1 MSPVLN
7 PQEENFDGS
16 LDIKEIFSIKAFKD
30 SSENDANTFFGKI
43 KRSGMTPDSDRIL
56 SE

>member
-1 MSPVLN
+1 MGNSEIKAVMSPVLN

-30 SSENDANTFFGKI
+30 SSESDAQ
-43 KRSGMTPDSDRIL
+43 
-56 SE
+56 